1 MLTPEQANAAAEALL
16 RAKRIEFERERD
28 AKAKPVPFYYRSDD
42 LSRLPRWRQAE
53 LLAQSKQEVQSQSVV
68 WGLVAA
74 LVVGFVALAA
84 LGAFPW
90 PGKILSLVGPCIVSA
105 VCVRFL
111 LVSSVLRRKLSAEA
125 AP

>member
-1 MLTPEQANAAAEALL
+1 LLTPEQANAAADALL
-16 RAKRIEFERERD
+16 REKRTELERERD
-28 AKAKPVPFYYRSDD
+28 SKAIPVPFYYRSAE

-53 LLAQSKQEVQSQSVV
+53 LLAESKQEVQSQSVV

-74 LVVGFVALAA
+74 LVVGFVALVA

-90 PGKILSLVGPCIVSA
+90 RGKISA
-105 VCVRFL
+105 LAVLCVISAISTRFV
-111 LVSSVLRRKLSAEA
+111 LVSSVLRRKLSAKA